1 MACFQVM
8 AHADWLPSGPEKS
21 VLATWGRDWGRVLKT
36 DKIMK

>member
-21 VLATWGRDWGRVLKT
+21 VLATSELRKGLGDC
-36 DKIMK
+36 